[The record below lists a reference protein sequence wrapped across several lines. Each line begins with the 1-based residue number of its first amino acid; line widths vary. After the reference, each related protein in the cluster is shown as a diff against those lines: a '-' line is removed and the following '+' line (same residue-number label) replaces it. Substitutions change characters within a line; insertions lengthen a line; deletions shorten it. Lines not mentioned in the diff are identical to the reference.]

1 MSYRIRCYTLFDIT
15 KSGIL
20 NRKPPVN
27 STEQFIIK
35 WERERNTQCN
45 FDTIIQVTSL
55 RSQPEEITVPK
66 QTTVKFTENQY
77 FGFAFDNEE
86 DQKMWS
92 FEFTVNHK
100 SVYDDGISELGSLL
114 TDCVDV
120 PMIKVGTEW
129 DKLPTFLDTTPELR
143 NIYFEII
150 QEF

>member
-27 STEQFIIK
+27 STEQFIVK

-45 FDTIIQVTSL
+45 FDTIVQVASL
-55 RSQPEEITVPK
+55 RSQPEEITIPK
-66 QTTVKFTENQY
+66 KSTVKFNENEY

-86 DQKMWS
+86 DQNMWD
-92 FEFTVNHK
+92 FEFTISHK
-100 SVYDDGISELGSLL
+100 SVYDDGLTELGALFS
-114 TDCVDV
+114 DCVDV

-129 DKLPTFLDTTPELR
+129 DKLPAFLDVTPELR